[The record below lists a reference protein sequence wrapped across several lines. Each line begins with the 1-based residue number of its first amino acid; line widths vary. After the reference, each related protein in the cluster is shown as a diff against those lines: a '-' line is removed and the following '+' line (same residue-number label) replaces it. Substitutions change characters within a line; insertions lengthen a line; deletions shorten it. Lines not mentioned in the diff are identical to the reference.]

1 VILLLGLCCGRRRPL
16 SDARFADKGGAGGD
30 IIGQGGLEEVLGV
43 EGGLATTVEL
53 GAERSE
59 LGSESRRSGGGGND
73 V

>member
-30 IIGQGGLEEVLGV
+30 IILEDALGV